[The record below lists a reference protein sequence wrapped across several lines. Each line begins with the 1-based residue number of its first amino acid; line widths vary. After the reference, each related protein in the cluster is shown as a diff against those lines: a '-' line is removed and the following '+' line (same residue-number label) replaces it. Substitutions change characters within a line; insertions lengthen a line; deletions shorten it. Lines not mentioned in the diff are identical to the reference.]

1 MQVVIMGS
9 GRTGSLLAS
18 MLDEAGHGVTV
29 IDWEA
34 EAFSRL
40 PDTFSGR
47 TVLGN
52 AVDQDVMRLA
62 EIEQAD
68 VFVAASSGDNRNI
81 MASQI
86 AQHVFQVPKVVCRI
100 KDPIRADIYEG
111 LGIQVDCRTTE
122 GTQVLLELASQ

>member
-18 MLDEAGHGVTV
+18 MLDEAGHEVTV
-29 IDWEA
+29 VDWEA

-52 AVDQDVMRLA
+52 AVDQDVLRLA

-86 AQHVFQVPKVVCRI
+86 AQHVFHVPKVVCRI

-111 LGIQVDCRTTE
+111 LGIQVDCRTNE
-122 GTQVLLELASQ
+122 GTQVLLELASP